1 MHSHGLS
8 IQCGL
13 YTFFFYNVHQSQGK
27 SSVVNKRF
35 SFPEIQCVYQIIKL
49 LIVHA
54 NQILKKKKKR
64 NGTGKR
70 WVSFPDTIQR
80 DLRMLKKR
88 LPNPCIGISDMIMET
103 SWLINL
109 FWSTNRC
116 YPSSL
121 DQSMPIDTVVRTS
134 KKITCVC

>member
-13 YTFFFYNVHQSQGK
+13 YIYIYTFFFYNVHQSQGK

-54 NQILKKKKKR
+54 NQILKKKKR
-64 NGTGKR
+64 GMEQ
-70 WVSFPDTIQR
+70 VR
-80 DLRMLKKR
+80 DGCHSLTQFR
-88 LPNPCIGISDMIMET
+88 GIYA
-103 SWLINL
+103 
-109 FWSTNRC
+109 C
-116 YPSSL
+116 
-121 DQSMPIDTVVRTS
+121 
-134 KKITCVC
+134 